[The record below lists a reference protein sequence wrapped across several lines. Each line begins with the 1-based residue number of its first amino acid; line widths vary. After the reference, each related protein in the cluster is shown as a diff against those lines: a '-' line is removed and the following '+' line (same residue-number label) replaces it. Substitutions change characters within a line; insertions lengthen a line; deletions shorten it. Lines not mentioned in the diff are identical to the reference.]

1 MLLFMCRVE
10 KVKDE
15 FTWAKAKTVEISV
28 TELECSNL
36 LTFFSVEIA
45 FACFGS

>member
-1 MLLFMCRVE
+1 MCRVE

-36 LTFFSVEIA
+36 LTFFVEIEIA